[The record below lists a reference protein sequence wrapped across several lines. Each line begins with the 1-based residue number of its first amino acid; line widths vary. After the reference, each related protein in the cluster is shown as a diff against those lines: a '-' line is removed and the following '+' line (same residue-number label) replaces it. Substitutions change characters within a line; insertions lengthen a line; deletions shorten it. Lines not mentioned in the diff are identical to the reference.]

1 MGFFDFLKKK
11 KEEETVKFNEVES
24 WITRYLENKNLD
36 KKISQFKEEMN
47 HKIEEA
53 KELLTALD
61 KAGLL
66 NENIPDRVKHIVE
79 GNRNNYIQKI
89 TLFLDDIRIPDN
101 YLQIREF
108 SKKLTDDMDRLSKE
122 TQKSYFVLKEF
133 LETELAAVAKK
144 IKEMENE
151 AIKFRQKIEKENL
164 HKLEKIKEKLVDYGN
179 SEQTLSELKN
189 LKEEQGKELEKLKN
203 KEKTIEKRISEL
215 KSAKSYKE
223 YNELKKEKE
232 RISED
237 IQRQKKEII
246 THFSTLE
253 KAFKKYKRMSLN
265 EALIDKY
272 LKDPTQALFA
282 DENLGISEVLGK
294 MLLSLDKLELKD
306 KKAEKTKE
314 EIGKL
319 NKDLLTKMKE
329 DLELLYEKEK
339 KNKDILLVNTSA
351 MNISEQETWLEN
363 TKHKIKGQEQ
373 AIEETEHKIERV
385 NPRLIKQQVR
395 DILKEFSVTM
405 KNA

>member
-66 NENIPDRVKHIVE
+66 NENIPDRVKHIME

-133 LETELAAVAKK
+133 LETELVAVAKK

-164 HKLEKIKEKLVDYGN
+164 HKLEEIKEKLVDYEN

-189 LKEEQGKELEKLKN
+189 LKEEQGKELQELKN
-203 KEKTIEKRISEL
+203 KEKTIDKRISEL
-215 KSAKSYKE
+215 KNAKSYKE
-223 YNELKKEKE
+223 YNELKKERE
-232 RISED
+232 RILED

-272 LKDPTQALFA
+272 LKDPTQALLA

-319 NKDLLTKMKE
+319 SKDLLTKIKE
-329 DLELLYEKEK
+329 DLHSLYEKEK
-339 KNKDILLVNTSA
+339 KNKNILLANTSA